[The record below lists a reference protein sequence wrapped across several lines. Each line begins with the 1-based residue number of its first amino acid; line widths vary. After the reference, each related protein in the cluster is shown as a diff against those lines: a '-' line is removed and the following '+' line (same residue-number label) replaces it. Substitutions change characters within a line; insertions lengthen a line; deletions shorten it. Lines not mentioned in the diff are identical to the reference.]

1 MMRSSHRALLVAV
14 LALTLGLGACS
25 SPEEQV
31 AEYLDDAET
40 RLADG
45 DIDRAAINFRNALRI
60 EPKNADA
67 LFGMGRIHEARE
79 DLSRA
84 FAAYREAANADP
96 TSIDARNAYAVIALT
111 RNLLDSVRQAA
122 EEIRQIDP
130 AHPDGLALA
139 AALALRDDDLD
150 EAERLARRALAE
162 DPRHVNATSALAGVH
177 NARGDARAAVDV
189 LNERFDTYGVTVP
202 LALLKSQLLGS
213 IGDTEGV
220 ATALEEAIS
229 AAPDDVGLRVALA
242 RFHEGQGEPERA
254 ERVLRQ
260 AIDRLDAPDVAMAA
274 LARLVAANR
283 GVDAAIA
290 EIDQLQTQRDDDNF
304 TLAFLAADLLAQA
317 QRFDAAAA
325 RLQEVADATEVDSA
339 DNLDARTGLATVA
352 RRRDDTER
360 AREMVAAVLDAE
372 PEHRGAN
379 YLQASLHLEADAF
392 DEAVAAAR
400 AALGRDPEWAPGL
413 RVLAEAHLGR
423 DERDLAIQTLGRLL
437 RRHPGDIAAAGTM
450 ARLLAERGDY
460 DQALSVWDHVIAR
473 SEDPTGALANAAQI
487 AIRQENWNRASRDID
502 RLLDSAEGEVTGT
515 LLAGSL
521 RVARGDT
528 AGAREWFA
536 RAREMNP
543 DSSAS
548 LLGLVRAHLA
558 ENDVEGAL
566 ALVRDETAQRPDNP
580 LAHLLTAQLERR
592 RDRTQAAAEAY
603 RRAIELQ
610 PDWATPYRELA
621 ALYEAAG
628 DPDAAVQALETGSR
642 AGAAPDDLLLRKA
655 FVQQRTDDVEG
666 AIATYARML
675 DAGID
680 TDVVVN
686 NYAALVADFAP
697 RDTARLERARA
708 LAERFNTSDEAY
720 FVDTLGWLQHRL
732 GNSAEA
738 VALLR
743 RAAAMRPDDAQI
755 RYHLAAAFDAAGEP
769 DLARREVERALVD
782 GADYPGIEAARALRD
797 TLAAEEQA
805 EAVTE

>member
-1 MMRSSHRALLVAV
+1 MIRLPFRALVVAA
-14 LALTLGLGACS
+14 LALNLGLVACS
-25 SPEEQV
+25 SPEERV
-31 AEYLDDAET
+31 AEYLADAET

-45 DIDRAAINFRNALRI
+45 DIDRAAINFRNVLRI
-60 EPKNADA
+60 EPRNADA
-67 LFGMGRIHEARE
+67 LFGMGRIHETRE
-79 DLSRA
+79 DLPRA
-84 FAAYREAANADP
+84 FAAYREAADADP
-96 TSIDARNAYAVIALT
+96 TSIEARNAYAVIALT
-111 RNLLDSVRQAA
+111 RNRLEDVREAA
-122 EEIRQIDP
+122 DEIREIDP

-139 AALALRDDDLD
+139 AALALRDERLD
-150 EAERLARRALAE
+150 EAERLATEALAE

-177 NARGDARAAVDV
+177 NARGRTRAAVDV
-189 LNERFDTYGVTVP
+189 LNERFETHGVTVP
-202 LALLKSQLLGS
+202 LALLKTQLLGS
-213 IGDTEGV
+213 IGDSAGV

-242 RFHEGQGEPERA
+242 RFHESRGEPERA

-260 AIDRLDAPDVAMAA
+260 AIERLEAPDAAMAA
-274 LARLVAANR
+274 LVRFVAANR

-290 EIDQLQTQRDDDNF
+290 EIDQLRTERGDDDF

-317 QRFDAAAA
+317 QRLEAAAA
-325 RLQEVADATEVDSA
+325 RLQGVAEATEVNSA
-339 DNLDARTGLATVA
+339 DNLDARTGLATLA

-360 AREMVAAVLDAE
+360 AREMVAAVLEAE

-379 YLQASLHLEADAF
+379 YLQASLHLENAAF

-400 AALGRDPEWAPGL
+400 AALGGDPEWAPGL
-413 RVLAEAHLGR
+413 RVLAEGHLGQG
-423 DERDLAIQTLGRLL
+423 ERDLAIQTLGRLL
-437 RRHPGDIAAAGTM
+437 RAHPGDVAAAGTM

-473 SEDPTGALANAAQI
+473 SEDPTAALANAAEI

-502 RLLDSAEGEVTGT
+502 RLLESSESEVTGT

-521 RVARGDT
+521 RVARGDA

-543 DSSAS
+543 AS
-548 LLGLVRAHLA
+548 GAPLMGLVRAHLA

-566 ALVRDETAQRPDNP
+566 AVVREETAQRPDNP

-592 RDRTQAAAEAY
+592 RDETQAAAAAY

-621 ALYEAAG
+621 TLHEAAG
-628 DPDAAVQALETGSR
+628 NPRAAIQVLEAGSR
-642 AGAAPDDLLLRKA
+642 AGAAGDDLLLRKA
-655 FVQQRTDDVEG
+655 FVHQRSDDVEG

-675 DAGID
+675 DAGVE

-686 NYAALVADFAP
+686 NYGALVADFAP
-697 RDTARLERARA
+697 QDTARLERAVA
-708 LAERFNTSDEAY
+708 LAERFNTSNEAY
-720 FVDTLGWLQHRL
+720 FVDTLGWLQYRL
-732 GNSAEA
+732 GNTAEA

-782 GADYPGIEAARALRD
+782 GADYPGIEAARALQD

-805 EAVTE
+805 EVVTE